1 MISDLLNATQASCED
16 SLQPC
21 TQGPSAKVRVQSLK
35 DFGGLA
41 QDPRDINPDGL
52 ASAVA
57 PIVAA
62 NAATALEGQ
71 SVVMRVLRQFA
82 GNLDLIAWTQ
92 ASQQASSRGIVG
104 QQVVGRQTAFIE
116 TLPDSIGILRCTA
129 GPGTAPVAQLAIN
142 AAGGISAPDDAQ
154 VGHIEMVVPVFAR
167 NQIPPGRGV
176 VATDHKALDQ
186 IIELRFDGVFD
197 TGCAE
202 DERADFRSPSPVM
215 SMQLASHR
223 QAGWHCRSAQ
233 PGLCRAAPS
242 RSEDQAAAAAAA
254 LTLRRRIATP
264 IADRPAI
271 MNMIS
276 WGSGTGAAK
285 VTSP

>member
-1 MISDLLNATQASCED
+1 M
-16 SLQPC
+16 
-21 TQGPSAKVRVQSLK
+21 KVRVQSLK

-41 QDPRDINPDGL
+41 QDQRGINPDGL

-82 GNLDLIAWTQ
+82 GNLDLIARTQ
-92 ASQQASSRGIVG
+92 ASQQTGSRGIVG
-104 QQVVGRQTAFIE
+104 QQVVGRQTVFIE
-116 TLPDSIGILRCTA
+116 TLPDSVGIFRCTA
-129 GPGTAPVAQLAIN
+129 GPGTAPVGKLAIN
-142 AAGGISAPDDAQ
+142 TAGGISASDDAQ

-186 IIELRFDGVFD
+186 ILELRFDGVFD

-202 DERADFRSPSPVM
+202 DERADFRSPSPAI

-223 QAGWHCRSAQ
+223 QAGRHCPSAQ
-233 PGLCRAAPS
+233 PGLCRAAPN
-242 RSEDQAAAAAAA
+242 RADDQAAAAALA
-254 LTLRRRIATP
+254 LRRRIATP